1 MNKDIFSLLI
11 FLPQK
16 QSNPI
21 YTNLTMK
28 VENKTLKT
36 SDKTG
41 NEARENVF
49 PKRMILFILVLS
61 AILMILVLF
70 KD

>member
-1 MNKDIFSLLI
+1 
-11 FLPQK
+11 
-16 QSNPI
+16 
-21 YTNLTMK
+21 MK
-28 VENKTLKT
+28 VEKKTLKA

-41 NEARENVF
+41 NEVCESVF

-61 AILMILVLF
+61 AILVLVILF

>member
-11 FLPQK
+11 FLAQK
-16 QSNPI
+16 QSNPS

-28 VENKTLKT
+28 VEKKTLET

-41 NEARENVF
+41 NELCESVF

-61 AILMILVLF
+61 AILMILILF